1 LDFFSYSAEHTF
13 VDFMPS
19 DIAFS
24 ACVAAATIACPLKE
38 LPEDINNIINN
49 NMLGYKVCW
58 LKN

>member
-1 LDFFSYSAEHTF
+1 
-13 VDFMPS
+13 MPM